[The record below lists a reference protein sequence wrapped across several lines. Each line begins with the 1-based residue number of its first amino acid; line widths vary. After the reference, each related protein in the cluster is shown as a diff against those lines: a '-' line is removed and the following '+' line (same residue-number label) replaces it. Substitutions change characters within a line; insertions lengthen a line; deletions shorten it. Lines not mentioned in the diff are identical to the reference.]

1 MLFLLECQGRS
12 YIVGVFVTEG
22 GGGGGGGVEGGGG
35 GGGGRWGGCGRG
47 VGEGECRSLERG
59 SGVILHQKIFKSGSI
74 ETLFSVLVMG
84 YVSEKSA
91 SNMKMANHYDQN
103 N

>member
-1 MLFLLECQGRS
+1 MQEPR
-12 YIVGVFVTEG
+12 
-22 GGGGGGGVEGGGG
+22 
-35 GGGGRWGGCGRG
+35 RG
-47 VGEGECRSLERG
+47 VWGYSPPEN
-59 SGVILHQKIFKSGSI
+59 FKSGSI
-74 ETLFSVLVMG
+74 ETLFSVLVMS

>member
-12 YIVGVFVTEG
+12 YIVGVFVTG
-22 GGGGGGGVEGGGG
+22 GGGGGGGGGGE
-35 GGGGRWGGCGRG
+35 CG
-47 VGEGECRSLERG
+47 SLERG
-59 SGVILHQKIFKSGSI
+59 AGVILHQKIFKSGSI

>member
-1 MLFLLECQGRS
+1 MSSLIKVRIDARLQ
-12 YIVGVFVTEG
+12 YTEY
-22 GGGGGGGVEGGGG
+22 
-35 GGGGRWGGCGRG
+35 
-47 VGEGECRSLERG
+47 RSLVGG
-59 SGVILHQKIFKSGSI
+59 SGVILHQKIFKSGNI
-74 ETLFSVLVMG
+74 ETLFSVLVMS

>member
-1 MLFLLECQGRS
+1 M
-12 YIVGVFVTEG
+12 G
-22 GGGGGGGVEGGGG
+22 GGSA
-35 GGGGRWGGCGRG
+35 
-47 VGEGECRSLERG
+47 ECRSLVGG

-74 ETLFSVLVMG
+74 ETLFSVLVMS